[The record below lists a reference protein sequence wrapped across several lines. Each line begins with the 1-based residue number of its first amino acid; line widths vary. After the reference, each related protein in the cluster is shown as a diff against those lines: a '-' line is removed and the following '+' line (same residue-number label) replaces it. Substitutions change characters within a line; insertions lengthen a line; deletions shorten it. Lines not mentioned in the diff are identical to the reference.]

1 MSGLELGVVVLG
13 LCIGYWVVSRFLTG
27 KTSETQSSGKAAED
41 PLRNT
46 AEHEVPEDSFASDCF
61 RVLNVSSQASVDEIR
76 RAYKVLLSQYH
87 PDKVATL
94 GDELKALAEKKSKE
108 ITAAYR
114 EAMRIRGESH

>member
-27 KTSETQSSGKAAED
+27 KATEN
-41 PLRNT
+41 PPRNAT
-46 AEHEVPEDSFASDCF
+46 EYEVPEESFASDCF
-61 RVLNVSSQASVDEIR
+61 QVLNVSSQASVDEIR

-114 EAMRIRGESH
+114 AAIHMRGESP